1 MDTTRTLTVSG
12 VLERKHALFAPPGTN
27 ALHRQLCPLS
37 VAQDTFLLKDR
48 LLALSV
54 KLDTT
59 APTKRRQMLSTLCI
73 SVLPATSAPSAR
85 QKFLITPPTPVKQA
99 ATALKQRLSKLHA
112 QLGSITQ
119 SRAKVLKVTVSM
131 FLLAT
136 TLS

>member
-12 VLERKHALFAPPGTN
+12 VLERKHALFAQPGTN
-27 ALHRQLCPLS
+27 ALLLQLSQLS
-37 VAQDTFLLKDR
+37 VAQDSFLPKER

-59 APTKRRQMLSTLCI
+59 AHTKKRQMPCTLSI
-73 SVLPATSAPSAR
+73 SVLPATSAAKAR
-85 QKFLITPPTPVKQA
+85 QKFLITPPTPAMQA
-99 ATALKQRLSKLHA
+99 TTALKQRPNKLHA

-119 SRAKVLKVTVSM
+119 SRARVLRVTVSM